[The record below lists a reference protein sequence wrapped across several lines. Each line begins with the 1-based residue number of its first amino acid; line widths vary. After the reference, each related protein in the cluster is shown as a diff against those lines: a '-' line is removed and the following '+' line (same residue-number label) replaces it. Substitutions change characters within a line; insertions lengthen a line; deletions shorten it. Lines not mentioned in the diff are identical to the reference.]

1 MKKTLYIVGII
12 VIASFLQSCGGDRHH
27 SKKHDESHSTST
39 NTEKALDD
47 LVLNDGQKWKMDDHT
62 RSIFVK
68 MSGSFLNIDHVSLEG
83 DGLKK
88 AGTDLQA
95 DIKLLVQGC
104 TMTGPA
110 HDQLHIYLTGYMP
123 AVAALTEKG
132 SIEDAQKVKHYLE
145 KYTEYFE

>member
-1 MKKTLYIVGII
+1 
-12 VIASFLQSCGGDRHH
+12 
-27 SKKHDESHSTST
+27 
-39 NTEKALDD
+39 
-47 LVLNDGQKWKMDDHT
+47 
-62 RSIFVK
+62 